1 MFVRFSKRNGSSE
14 NEKNYRRAAS
24 IGNTYL
30 VQEGNNIVAFGMLK
44 CNSSTEYKIWV
55 VDCDHTSELERYTKR
70 FIGNSIKWEDSSPIE
85 CARRKYE
92 VLYIGQ
98 EEMNKHKFSIQIS

>member
-1 MFVRFSKRNGSSE
+1 MFVRFSKRNSSSE

-30 VQEGNNIVAFGMLK
+30 VQEGKNIVAFGRLK
-44 CNSSTEYKIWV
+44 RNSSTEYKIWV
-55 VDCDHTSELERYTKR
+55 VDCDHTSELERYIKR
-70 FIGNSIKWEDSSPIE
+70 FIVNSIKWENSSSIG
-85 CARRKYE
+85 CTRRKYE